1 MGRTCGQRL
10 ALVLRWPWAVGA
22 QQGGLLGGGA
32 GLILDCVHR
41 TDLHIVNEVTYTND
55 CKQCMQEGWPEG
67 GMPASPLTDLSP
79 FELLD
84 CALTFGPHRLQ
95 LVGHLLIS
103 AFEAL

>member
-1 MGRTCGQRL
+1 
-10 ALVLRWPWAVGA
+10 
-22 QQGGLLGGGA
+22 
-32 GLILDCVHR
+32 
-41 TDLHIVNEVTYTND
+41 
-55 CKQCMQEGWPEG
+55 
-67 GMPASPLTDLSP
+67 MPASPLTDLSP